1 MYFPSAPRP
10 PRAPRRPRLSL
21 SPPSRRPSAASSAS
35 SEASAPQELPLSS
48 FSKGLGAQ
56 PDNGDAASG
65 SCWSGK
71 PRRPGFSGTRM
82 WCAHVWLSDLVSWEH
97 IVCTSNGRIFI
108 ALAGMETRNH
118 THEEYLFI
126 YLVLFFLS
134 VTLLFI

>member
-10 PRAPRRPRLSL
+10 PRAPRRLRLPL

-35 SEASAPQELPLSS
+35 SEASAPQEVPLSS
-48 FSKGLGAQ
+48 RPSLRVSGRSRTMATPPLGVA
-56 PDNGDAASG
+56 GAG
-65 SCWSGK
+65 SL
-71 PRRPGFSGTRM
+71 GFSGTRM